1 MLKECNAGRCY
12 WKGCGSHSTSSCGNV
27 FVGCIHLLSL
37 SLFSELSETGRM
49 LSSALSDGYLTLHD
63 ECHVHSDL
71 GPLHQHLSMSL
82 DSRHFAPSSDDTL
95 FPPLTHNDRHP
106 SAPQLVSMLT
116 DNKADIM
123 LHDDQVL

>member
-1 MLKECNAGRCY
+1 
-12 WKGCGSHSTSSCGNV
+12 
-27 FVGCIHLLSL
+27 
-37 SLFSELSETGRM
+37 M
-49 LSSALSDGYLTLHD
+49 LSSALSDGYLTMHD
-63 ECHVHSDL
+63 ESHAHSDL
-71 GPLHQHLSMSL
+71 GHLHQQLSMSL